1 MRVICCGNR
10 QRGDDAAGLLVADRL
25 RGVGVEAEIRN
36 GEVSELM
43 EAWSGVDSVVL
54 VDAVV
59 TGKPAGTVQVWDGRK
74 VAVRSISPAS
84 THGLGVGE
92 AIELARTL
100 GRLPK
105 MLQVYGIE
113 GRQFV
118 PGASVSHEVES
129 AAEEVARQIAAL
141 AGAFPDGAGVG
152 AL

>member
-1 MRVICCGNR
+1 MPVICCGNR

-25 RGVGVEAEIRN
+25 RGLGIEAEIRT
-36 GEVSELM
+36 GEPSELM
-43 EAWSGVDSVVL
+43 DAWSGADSVFL

-59 TGKPAGTVQVWDGRK
+59 TGRPAGTVQVWDGRK
-74 VAVRSISPAS
+74 VTARNLSPAS

-92 AIELARTL
+92 AIELARIL

-105 MLQVYGIE
+105 ALQVYGIE
-113 GRQFV
+113 GRQFAQ
-118 PGASVSHEVES
+118 GASVSREVEC

-141 AGAFPDGAGVG
+141 VGAFPDGAGVG